1 MLVVLNVWVKFKYG
15 KFFADFGIE
24 KRNNVHLP
32 NDRYDIF
39 PENNNFV
46 FMDLSYTLKEEPVK
60 RKRIRLEELTCWSD
74 SFLRIR
80 LSHISK
86 K

>member
-1 MLVVLNVWVKFKYG
+1 MLVVLNVWVKLKYG

-32 NDRYDIF
+32 NDRYDMF

-46 FMDLSYTLKEEPVK
+46 FYGSQLHTK
-60 RKRIRLEELTCWSD
+60 RR
-74 SFLRIR
+74 
-80 LSHISK
+80 ISK
-86 K
+86 KKKNSARRINMLKW